1 MKKVL
6 KVLLVLV
13 ILVVNGLAQW
23 EFLGMF
29 QAGGDHPRRIKSIL
43 LGTLLLLSFCTAHPS
58 RLCPPGFLFCN
69 PSTVLFVLF
78 KLPLPVRVALVIL
91 PLIPSLGY
99 MFCVVRMLRRVD
111 ELQRRIQ
118 LEAIGFAFA
127 ATVILAMTVDLLEQA
142 KLLPAIHWGWSGL
155 VVAMALLWGVGNVM
169 ASRRYR

>member
-1 MKKVL
+1 MKTPTDFDSSCGL
-6 KVLLVLV
+6 GPRAWLPPLWWGLGA
-13 ILVVNGLAQW
+13 GLATVT
-23 EFLGMF
+23 
-29 QAGGDHPRRIKSIL
+29 D
-43 LGTLLLLSFCTAHPS
+43 
-58 RLCPPGFLFCN
+58 
-69 PSTVLFVLF
+69 TVLFVLF